1 MANKEKPLK
10 VFAIEDNG
18 GEKKY
23 WHEVGVAFRNKDN
36 SLNVKLYMLPLLR
49 LDRRDDGLHN
59 ALA

>member
-1 MANKEKPLK
+1 MPEKEQPLS

-23 WHEVGVAFRNKDN
+23 WHEVGVAFKNRDG

-49 LDRRDDGLHN
+49 LQIRERGKPE
-59 ALA
+59 